1 MLLEVIRL
9 LNATKERKRK
19 KGKKRKSSIP
29 MDGVERVEMHLNEG
43 EKAEKVIIDV
53 FLLLLTEV
61 FVWRVFHGGG
71 DETVRAP
78 TIAFGLENK
87 NWLGLCS
94 LLPCSVDGS

>member
-1 MLLEVIRL
+1 M
-9 LNATKERKRK
+9 TKERKKK

-29 MDGVERVEMHLNEG
+29 MDGVERAERHLNEG
-43 EKAEKVIIDV
+43 EKAEKVIIVDA

-78 TIAFGLENK
+78 TIAFG
-87 NWLGLCS
+87 S
-94 LLPCSVDGS
+94 RD